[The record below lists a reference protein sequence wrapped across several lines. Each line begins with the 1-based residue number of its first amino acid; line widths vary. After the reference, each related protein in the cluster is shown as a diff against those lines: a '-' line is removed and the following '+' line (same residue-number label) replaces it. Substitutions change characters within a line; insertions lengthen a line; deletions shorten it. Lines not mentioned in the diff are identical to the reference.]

1 MNTSRKVVV
10 PEMLY
15 RIKGY
20 ISVFYTY
27 LFSVLRNLEGWGK
40 NLKKNKCESRYTDT
54 IGQTKSP
61 TEQTSKDYTHSPL
74 YKCL

>member
-27 LFSVLRNLEGWGK
+27 LFSVLRNLEG
-40 NLKKNKCESRYTDT
+40 
-54 IGQTKSP
+54 
-61 TEQTSKDYTHSPL
+61 
-74 YKCL
+74 